1 MHLSKEAIQAL
12 CDAIFASE
20 NPVVVEAYSD
30 FDKEPLSFNQPEELE
45 VYIANKIEVPKG
57 MASIFVVYS
66 DMKGQAR
73 LRKIELDSK
82 NVPNHKFRYTWDGWG
97 LISIQITAP
106 DLGIQSNI
114 NANSEIRAKKWE
126 STHPE
131 FEPTSVWDWSFVNK
145 HKNRLKRV
153 LKKYA

>member
-1 MHLSKEAIQAL
+1 MQLSKEAIKAL

-30 FDKEPLSFNQPEELE
+30 FDKEPLSFNQADELE
-45 VYIANKIEVPKG
+45 VYISNKIEFPKG
-57 MASIFVVYS
+57 MASIFVVYPE
-66 DMKGQAR
+66 MKGQAR
-73 LRKIELDSK
+73 LRKIELDPEK
-82 NVPNHKFRYTWDGWG
+82 VPNHKFRYTWDGWG

-114 NANSEIRAKKWE
+114 NANSETRAKKWE

-131 FEPTSVWDWSFVNK
+131 FEPTSVWNWNFVNK

-153 LKKYA
+153 LNKYA